1 MDIDLKNTN
10 EEVKENRITFE
21 KQELENN
28 RKTNQKNFLETTI
41 GKTINTTL
49 DIGLRMVLPD
59 FIENQ
64 VIEIKNTLLE
74 EGLKDGIKNSI
85 DVAIDLG
92 KSTMGII
99 TGEFENIS
107 QIQSAIGKGG
117 IIDTL
122 SNTIDFVLDKTIKKG
137 VLNKTVAGV
146 IKEGKNV
153 ILDNIYKGIEQ
164 TLTEQVKSAE
174 KLEKY
179 IGNWKNYYKIKD
191 FDGMEKEYKKMEKE
205 LKKLVPMEK
214 TLKEARQI
222 ENLHSLIKN
231 KGIDFELSD
240 NEIELA
246 KKLV

>member
-179 IGNWKNYYKIKD
+179 VGNWKNYYKIKD

>member
-1 MDIDLKNTN
+1 MNIDLKSINDET
-10 EEVKENRITFE
+10 KENVLTFE
-21 KQELENN
+21 KRVLENN
-28 RKTNQKNFLETTI
+28 KKDNQKNFLETTL
-41 GKTINTTL
+41 GKTVNTAL

-74 EGLKDGIKNSI
+74 EGLKNGIKNSI
-85 DVAIDLG
+85 DVAINLG
-92 KSTMGII
+92 KSTMGIV

-117 IIDTL
+117 IIDTI
-122 SNTIDFVLDKTIKKG
+122 SNTIDYVLDKTIKSG
-137 VLNKTVAGV
+137 RLNKTVAGV

-179 IGNWKNYYKIKD
+179 IGNWKNYYKNKD
-191 FDGMEKEYKKMEKE
+191 FDGMEKEYKKMSKE
-205 LKKLVPMEK
+205 LKRLVPMEK

-222 ENLHSLIKN
+222 ENLHNLIKN
-231 KGIDFELSD
+231 KGIEFNLSD
-240 NEIELA
+240 NEIELT